1 MKIKFKVNNY
11 IINILTVI
19 AGAVFIGCCMVDDFN
34 SLWAIPMWFGA
45 LLLSGSWLY
54 LVGSAKGLFK

>member
-19 AGAVFIGCCMVDDFN
+19 VGVVFIGCCMVDDFN

>member
-1 MKIKFKVNNY
+1 MKIKFKVKNW
-11 IINILTVI
+11 IVNILTFI
-19 AGAVFIGCCMVDDFN
+19 AGLVFIACMSIDDFD
-34 SLWAIPMWFGA
+34 SLLAIPMWFGA

>member
-1 MKIKFKVNNY
+1 MKIKFKVKNY
-11 IINILTVI
+11 IINILTFI
-19 AGAVFIGCCMVDDFN
+19 AGVVFIGCCMIDDFN

-54 LVGSAKGLFK
+54 LVGSAKCLFK

>member
-1 MKIKFKVNNY
+1 MKIKVKNY
-11 IINILTVI
+11 IINILTFI
-19 AGAVFIGCCMVDDFN
+19 AGVVFMGCFMIDDFDN
-34 SLWAIPMWFGA
+34 LLAIPMWFGV

>member
-1 MKIKFKVNNY
+1 MKIKFKVKNY

-19 AGAVFIGCCMVDDFN
+19 AGVVFMGCFMIDDFDN
-34 SLWAIPMWFGA
+34 ILAIPMWFGA

>member
-1 MKIKFKVNNY
+1 MKIKFKVKNY

-19 AGAVFIGCCMVDDFN
+19 AGVVFIGCCMVDDFN

>member
-1 MKIKFKVNNY
+1 MKIKFKVKNY

-19 AGAVFIGCCMVDDFN
+19 AGVVFMGCFMIDDFDN
-34 SLWAIPMWFGA
+34 LLAIPMWFGA

-54 LVGSAKGLFK
+54 IVGSAKGLFK